1 MSAGGPYPDSGN
13 RGGSRRPEVNDY
25 IYTKLANE
33 RANTLR
39 AEAKAER
46 AGKEILARRTDSRP
60 HRETRRARRS
70 LRSAH

>member
-1 MSAGGPYPDSGN
+1 
-13 RGGSRRPEVNDY
+13 VNDY